1 MKSLLKVTLGVL
13 FLAGMGMAFADE
25 GHDGDH
31 HDDHI
36 GARVVIVPAHHHRRR
51 HHYHPAPRSGVSLNI
66 GIGDH
71 HDDRHDDDHHDD
83 HH

>member
-1 MKSLLKVTLGVL
+1 V
-13 FLAGMGMAFADE
+13 
-25 GHDGDH
+25 
-31 HDDHI
+31 I
-36 GARVVIVPAHHHRRR
+36 IVPAKHHRR

-71 HDDRHDDDHHDD
+71 HDDHHDD